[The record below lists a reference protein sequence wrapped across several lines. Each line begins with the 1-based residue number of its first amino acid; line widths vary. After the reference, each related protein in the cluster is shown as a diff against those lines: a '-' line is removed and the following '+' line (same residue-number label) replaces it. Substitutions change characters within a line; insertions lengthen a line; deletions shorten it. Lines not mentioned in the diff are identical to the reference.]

1 MKNSPTKR
9 NHRLKEYLRFVR
21 RNERVDGTQRTA
33 LLHRISWGRRR
44 SRASR
49 GLEVLDDVTP
59 LVLREANTEHHSWVG
74 FLLCNK
80 KKSEFFLDTTA
91 RIGRKPH
98 LRRGLRTQPT
108 HVLRYYSAWIGCG
121 VWETGGRGRS
131 THQSNDCLFVYI
143 YERRKASKHL
153 IQRATTTT
161 TTEHPSIN
169 ADGHARRSRS
179 RDVTLRD
186 VGGAFEACLRSPH
199 WRVHLECSN
208 LWLQGIVSC
217 LRASQ
222 RARPL
227 LSCRITF
234 HSLLFPPRW
243 PTDHCSSCCCVCYK
257 TRECKQM

>member
-59 LVLREANTEHHSWVG
+59 LVLREASTEHHSWVG

-121 VWETGGRGRS
+121 VWETGGRGRP
-131 THQSNDCLFVYI
+131 THQSNDCLFVYVC
-143 YERRKASKHL
+143 ERRKASKHL
-153 IQRATTTT
+153 IQRETTTT
-161 TTEHPSIN
+161 TTEAVPARIHQRRWTRTPQQESWR
-169 ADGHARRSRS
+169 HTARRRRRVWS
-179 RDVTLRD
+179 VFAEPTLESASWVFESVITRNRVVFTSISTRPATAA
-186 VGGAFEACLRSPH
+186 VG
-199 WRVHLECSN
+199 
-208 LWLQGIVSC
+208 
-217 LRASQ
+217 
-222 RARPL
+222 
-227 LSCRITF
+227 
-234 HSLLFPPRW
+234 
-243 PTDHCSSCCCVCYK
+243 
-257 TRECKQM
+257 